1 MPWEESCAMDQRVS
15 LIGDWLGGEWT
26 VMELSERYGV
36 SRKTAYKWIDRYRA
50 EGSSGLLERSRAPR
64 VHGRSTPEELASA
77 IIEQKMAR
85 PSWGPRKII
94 AKLEER
100 YPEAA
105 WPVPSTAGE
114 ILKREG
120 LVQPRRRRHRVPPTL
135 GGLTVAERPNHVW
148 ATDHKGWFRLGNGE
162 RCEPLTIGDGYARY
176 LLGLT
181 AGDSTRG
188 GEARAEFERSF
199 EENGLPEIMR
209 SDNGSPFAS
218 PGVTGLTRLS
228 AWWAKLGIRHERTAP
243 GKPQQ
248 NGRQERFHLTLLE
261 AIEPP
266 AADRAA
272 QAARFA
278 EFRAYYNHERPH
290 EALGQ
295 TPPARRYQPSP
306 RPLPKRLPEPEY
318 PREADVRRVRSNGE
332 IKWAG
337 DFLFVSEVLVG
348 EWVAIEEHETGELRM
363 RFYNTPIGMI
373 DPRQKRLRRVGSPA
387 RRRPNSTH
395 LSPIYPV

>member
-1 MPWEESCAMDQRVS
+1 
-15 LIGDWLGGEWT
+15 
-26 VMELSERYGV
+26 
-36 SRKTAYKWIDRYRA
+36 
-50 EGSSGLLERSRAPR
+50 
-64 VHGRSTPEELASA
+64 
-77 IIEQKMAR
+77 
-85 PSWGPRKII
+85 
-94 AKLEER
+94 
-100 YPEAA
+100 
-105 WPVPSTAGE
+105 
-114 ILKREG
+114 
-120 LVQPRRRRHRVPPTL
+120 
-135 GGLTVAERPNHVW
+135 
-148 ATDHKGWFRLGNGE
+148 
-162 RCEPLTIGDGYARY
+162 
-176 LLGLT
+176 
-181 AGDSTRG
+181 
-188 GEARAEFERSF
+188 
-199 EENGLPEIMR
+199 
-209 SDNGSPFAS
+209 AS

-248 NGRQERFHLTLLE
+248 NGRQERFHLTLRE

-295 TPPARRYQPSP
+295 TPPARHYQPSP

-318 PREADVRRVRSNGE
+318 PREADIRRVRSNGE

-348 EWVAIEEHETGELRM
+348 EWVAIEERETGELRM
-363 RFYNTPIGMI
+363 RFYNTPIGVI
-373 DPRQKRLRRVGSPA
+373 DPQQKRLRRVGALA
-387 RRRPNSTH
+387 RRRPTPTH

>member
-1 MPWEESCAMDQRVS
+1 MDQRVS

-26 VMELSERYGV
+26 VLELSERYGI
-36 SRKTAYKWIDRYRA
+36 SRKTAYKWIDRYRL
-50 EGSSGLLERSRAPR
+50 EGSAGLLERSHAPR
-64 VHGRSTPEELASA
+64 VHGRSTPVELAAA
-77 IIEQKMAR
+77 IIEQKLAR
-85 PSWGPRKII
+85 PSWGPRKIM

-100 YPEAA
+100 YPEAV

-120 LVQPRRRRHRVPPTL
+120 LVQPRRRRHRVRATL
-135 GGLTVAERPNHVW
+135 GGLTLAERPNHVW

-188 GEARAEFERSF
+188 EEARAEFERSF

-306 RPLPKRLPEPEY
+306 RPLPKHLPEPEY
-318 PREADVRRVRSNGE
+318 PREADIRRVRSNGE

-363 RFYNTPIGMI
+363 RFYNTPIGVI
-373 DPRQKRLRRVGSPA
+373 DPQQKRLRRVGAPA
-387 RRRPNSTH
+387 RRRPHTPNQ
-395 LSPIYPV
+395 SPLPPG